1 MKTVKPRRKRHLEMI
16 LSRLSLPPKPKLA
29 WESYPLDSESAAEV
43 AYIAGWINK
52 DIQGKS
58 VIDLGCGSG
67 ILAISAV
74 LMDAKD
80 VVGIDIDVEAIKVA
94 KLNAEGLGVRVN
106 FIAGDMEC
114 IRGSFN
120 TTLMNPPFGSWRTGA
135 DVKFLKKAIE
145 ISEIIYSLH
154 KRSSSVRDFL
164 SRKIRE
170 LGGEV
175 LGIYEIDI
183 VIPRLYNFHHKK
195 RYIVKADLY
204 RISKVKSND

>member
-1 MKTVKPRRKRHLEMI
+1 MITVKPRRKRHLEMI
-16 LSRLSLPPKPKLA
+16 LSRLSLPPKPKLE

-67 ILAISAV
+67 ILAISAA

-80 VVGIDIDVEAIKVA
+80 VVGVDIDVEAIKVA
-94 KLNAEGLGVRVN
+94 KLNAERLGVKVN
-106 FIAGDMEC
+106 FIAGDIEC

-145 ISEIIYSLH
+145 ISKIIYSLH

-175 LGIYEIDI
+175 LSIYEIDI
-183 VIPRLYNFHHKK
+183 VIPRLYSFHRKK